1 MKHTSKGMS
10 KPRFLALLMTFIM
23 VLAMLPTAA
32 FAEEAPTSED
42 SGADES
48 SYIMIDSVEDLQAIS
63 QNLSADY
70 KLSANID
77 LSGVENWTPI
87 GSFEADETV
96 NDGETPNE
104 AYAFTGTFDGEGH
117 TISGLNVS
125 SPIGAGLFG
134 CVAGG
139 TVKDLTV
146 EDVTVS
152 GSCMAAAVIG
162 YAYNSTVDGVTLT
175 ASENKTNTI
184 TGSALNY
191 QGYEMAPNMVA
202 GIVGAG
208 MDSNIKNCTV
218 NNTNLNVTGL
228 SKATAWGENVH
239 DIGLLGG
246 GLESTSLENCTVT
259 DSTINITGAYTF
271 GIGGLSG
278 CAMEADKVEGCTVS
292 GVTITLGDNAYLTGG
307 LVGYSG
313 QGKGKTALSDCK
325 TENVTINVGEASSHI
340 GGMIGGGF
348 YLSGERYRAVY
359 PVPTSFDITGAT
371 VFKAAITT
379 GNNSTALGLVA
390 GQAYQ
395 STIDGAMPNGTIN
408 GEAASVCGLSEGKDI
423 DFLYALSETYQP
435 LFEDATFEEG
445 YNHYW
450 EDYAAAVVGKNAAKE
465 NDAAGMMKRSIG
477 ADSSVIGK
485 TDVSEDEAAFC
496 CAFTNG
502 IARLSFHGSVIT
514 GYDDDDDV
522 VFSHSYKYLRDGHLY
537 GPNPENPEEQIPY
550 MNLTIFET
558 DDADSGE
565 FKYFAMCD
573 DTPSTTYHIEFRYG
587 SELNDLKNDNDLE
600 QMYTGKYA
608 YWLAAGIP
616 TSADETM
623 ISNVIALFCAE
634 NLAEMTTAET
644 VSQRAELVGTWN
656 GSEDSLVFA
665 TDGSV
670 KKGADEGVFY
680 AYDGKLITMI
690 DDVCTAYK
698 YTISGRTLTL
708 YTVDGEKIAT
718 YTKPSSSHGHGS
730 SSGKTTTKTEEP
742 KQEETTQPTQ
752 ETPKQTIVT
761 MQIGSKILFVNSVA
775 AEKDAAP
782 VIRNDRTLV
791 PIRFITESLGGA
803 AAWNGATKEVTLTID
818 GREIKLTIG
827 KTLEKYG
834 VAPVI
839 IGERTYVPVRF
850 VADELGAATAWDD
863 ATKTVTITK
872 SEE

>member
-32 FAEEAPTSED
+32 FAEDVPTSED
-42 SGADES
+42 SGAGES

-70 KLSANID
+70 KLDTDID

-87 GSFEADETV
+87 GTFYTENE
-96 NDGETPNE
+96 DGETPDE
-104 AYAFTGTFDGEGH
+104 TYAFTGTFDGDGH
-117 TISGLNVS
+117 TISNLTIDGNIS
-125 SPIGAGLFG
+125 AGLFG
-134 CVAGG
+134 CVANG
-139 TVKDLTV
+139 TVKNLTV
-146 EDVTVS
+146 KDVDVK

-162 YAYNSTVDGVTLT
+162 YAYHSTVENVTLT
-175 ASENKTNTI
+175 ASEGKTNAI
-184 TGSALNY
+184 TGRTF
-191 QGYEMAPNMVA
+191 GYPYIDENGEEQTMQMAPNMVA

-208 MDSNIKNCTV
+208 MDSTIKSCTV

-228 SKATAWGENVH
+228 GNAAAWGENVH

-246 GLESTSLENCTVT
+246 GLESTSLENCTVA
-259 DSTINITGAYTF
+259 DSAINITGAYTF

-278 CAMEADKVEGCTVS
+278 CAMEADKVENCIVS
-292 GVTITLGDNAYLTGG
+292 DVNITLGDNAYLTGG

-313 QGKGKTALSDCK
+313 KGEGKTTLSGCK
-325 TENVTINVGEASSHI
+325 TEDVTINVGEASSHI

-348 YLSGERYRAVY
+348 YLPGEIYRAVY
-359 PVPTSFDITGAT
+359 PVPTSFNITDATISGAT
-371 VFKAAITT
+371 MTT
-379 GNNSTALGLVA
+379 GEKSTALGLVA
-390 GQAYQ
+390 GQMYQ
-395 STIDGAMPNGTIN
+395 SEINATAAGTIN
-408 GEAASVCGLSEGKDI
+408 GADSTVTCGLSEDKDTE
-423 DFLYALSETYQP
+423 FLYALSETYQP
-435 LFEDATFEEG
+435 LFEGATFETKHD
-445 YNHYW
+445 HYW
-450 EDYAAAVVGKNAAKE
+450 KDYAAAVVGKNTAEEIKAAE
-465 NDAAGMMKRSIG
+465 MMKSSIG

-485 TDVSEDEAAFC
+485 ENGSAFC
-496 CAFTNG
+496 CAFTND

-514 GYDDDDDV
+514 GYDTDGNV
-522 VFSHSYKYLRDGHLY
+522 VFSHSYKYLREGHLY
-537 GPNPENPEEQIPY
+537 GPDPENPEKKIPY
-550 MNLTIFET
+550 MNLTIFKT
-558 DDADSGE
+558 DDENSGE
-565 FKYFAMCD
+565 FAYFAMCD

-587 SELNDLKNDNDLE
+587 SDVDELE
-600 QMYTGKYA
+600 QMYSGDYA

-634 NLAEMTTAET
+634 NLAEMTSDET
-644 VSQRAELVGTWN
+644 VSQRANLVGAWN

-665 TDGSV
+665 ADGSV
-670 KKGADEGVFY
+670 KKGTDEGVFY
-680 AYDGKLITMI
+680 AYNGKLITMI
-690 DDVCTAYK
+690 DDVCTAYE

-708 YTVDGEKIAT
+708 STVDGETIVT
-718 YTKPSSSHGHGS
+718 YTKPSNSHKHTS
-730 SSGKTTTKTEEP
+730 SSGKTTTKEEEP

-782 VIRNDRTLV
+782 VIRSDRTLV

-850 VADELGAATAWDD
+850 VADELGATTAWDD

-872 SEE
+872 SEK